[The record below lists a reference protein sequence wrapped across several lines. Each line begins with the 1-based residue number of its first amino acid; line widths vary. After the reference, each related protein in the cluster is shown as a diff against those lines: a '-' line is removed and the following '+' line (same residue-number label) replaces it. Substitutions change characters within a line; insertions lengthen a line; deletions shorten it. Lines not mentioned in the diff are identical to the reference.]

1 MRLVAWALDAWLTTR
16 MLIAGGAAIGQ
27 GLGQEAFDSL
37 IEAHAERLRTL
48 SRDPRTRRG
57 TAAVARPGRAARAH
71 PGAVPGAKRASTDG
85 SGAVVADIRIT
96 DTIAIPAGELR
107 VAFVRSGG
115 PGGQN
120 VNKVA
125 SKVQLR
131 WTPATS
137 AAFSEA
143 DRGWLL
149 KKLASKLTSDG
160 DLIVAS
166 NLTPDQGPQPRG
178 RGSQAGRARH
188 RRARAPEE
196 AARDQTQPRRAGAA
210 RGREESARTD

>member
-1 MRLVAWALDAWLTTR
+1 M
-16 MLIAGGAAIGQ
+16 
-27 GLGQEAFDSL
+27 
-37 IEAHAERLRTL
+37 
-48 SRDPRTRRG
+48 
-57 TAAVARPGRAARAH
+57 
-71 PGAVPGAKRASTDG
+71 
-85 SGAVVADIRIT
+85 ADLRIT
-96 DTIAIPAGELR
+96 DTIAIPASELR
-107 VAFVRSGG
+107 VSFVRSGG

-143 DRGWLL
+143 DRAWLV

-166 NLTPDQGPQPRG
+166 NLTRDQGRNRVDAEAKLAALVIAALVRPKK
-178 RGSQAGRARH
+178 
-188 RRARAPEE
+188 RRATKPSR
-196 AARDQTQPRRAGAA
+196 AARERRVDEKKA
-210 RGREESARTD
+210 RGLIKKGRRGTDD

>member
-1 MRLVAWALDAWLTTR
+1 
-16 MLIAGGAAIGQ
+16 
-27 GLGQEAFDSL
+27 
-37 IEAHAERLRTL
+37 
-48 SRDPRTRRG
+48 
-57 TAAVARPGRAARAH
+57 
-71 PGAVPGAKRASTDG
+71 
-85 SGAVVADIRIT
+85 VADIRIT
-96 DTIAIPAGELR
+96 ESIAIPAGELR

-137 AAFSEA
+137 TAFSDA
-143 DRGWLL
+143 DRAWLL

-166 NLTPDQGPQPRG
+166 NLTRDQGRNRVDAEAKLAALVLASLVRPKK
-178 RGSQAGRARH
+178 
-188 RRARAPEE
+188 RRATRPTR
-196 AARDQTQPRRAGAA
+196 AARERRVDEKKA
-210 RGREESARTD
+210 RGMIKKGRRETDD